1 MAHHKSALK
10 RVRQDAKRRARNR
23 EVLGRMR
30 THVKQFRAA
39 LESGDPA
46 AAEKLRSAESVI
58 RRAASKGVIPSRRA
72 SRHVARLTRA
82 LNAASAQAE

>member
-10 RVRQDAKRRARNR
+10 RVRQDAVRRTRNR

-30 THVKQFRAA
+30 TTVKSFRAA
-39 LESGDPA
+39 LESGDASA
-46 AAEKLRSAESVI
+46 ADKLKQAESVI

-82 LNAASAQAE
+82 FNASQSQ